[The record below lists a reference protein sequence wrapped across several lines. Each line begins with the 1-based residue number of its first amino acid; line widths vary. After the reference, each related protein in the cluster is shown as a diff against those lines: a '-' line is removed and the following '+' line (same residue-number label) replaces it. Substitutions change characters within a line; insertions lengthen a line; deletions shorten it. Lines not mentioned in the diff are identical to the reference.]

1 MGVSS
6 ANVPI
11 GGELDL
17 TDHFGNSVTIQTF
30 RGRFVLLFFGFTH
43 CRVVCPTVL
52 GTLSRALERLGSQA
66 DLVQPLYITVDPER
80 DTPAVMKAFLEKSFP
95 RFLGLSG
102 SKDQIARAKADFKVF
117 AQKQLDDTAPGG
129 YVVPHTAFSYLLDP
143 QGNYSQ
149 HFTNASSEDDI
160 VDELAA
166 RAIIR
171 QY

>member
-17 TDHFGNSVTIQTF
+17 TDHFGNSVTIQSF

-66 DLVQPLYITVDPER
+66 NLVQPLYITVDPER
-80 DTPAVMKAFLEKSFP
+80 DTPTVMKIFLEKSFP
-95 RFLGLSG
+95 RFIGLTG
-102 SKDQIARAKADFKVF
+102 SKEQIARAKADFKVF
-117 AQKQLDDTAPGG
+117 AQKQLDDAAPGG

-143 QGNYSQ
+143 QGNYSR
-149 HFTNASSEDDI
+149 HFTNASRENDI
-160 VDELAA
+160 LDELAA
-166 RAIIR
+166 RLVIS